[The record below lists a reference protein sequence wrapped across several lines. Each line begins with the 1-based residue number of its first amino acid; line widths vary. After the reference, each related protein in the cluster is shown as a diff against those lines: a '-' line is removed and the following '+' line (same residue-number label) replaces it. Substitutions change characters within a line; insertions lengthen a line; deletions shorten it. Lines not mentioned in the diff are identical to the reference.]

1 MTNLV
6 SYREKINRINLTRK
20 LDKMQEEVNELYEK
34 EGATDKVIEKQLEI
48 NEIRHKENIPDTTEL
63 IYKNFVQ

>member
-1 MTNLV
+1 MTNLI

-20 LDKMQEEVNELYEK
+20 LDKMQNKVNKLYEK